1 MRGGCVGRRA
11 EGDRIPL
18 RRTEPAAASL
28 SPPPPPTTA
37 PTTRQRMTPAARRP
51 RARGARAGAGARAPS
66 AACSLSLCRC
76 GEGGGRAPVS
86 GEQPFRGRASLLFP
100 RSRARSVCGGGGAMS
115 AACRCVGVCVVSRAV
130 ESCVCEEPPWRVDRQ
145 VLFCLSSSSSVRP
158 AKSHSALCALF
169 FSTPAP
175 HPHARTHTQAATPNA
190 AHSQA
195 TLSLSTRPSR
205 KKNTPHRH
213 QQVAPLLARPGD
225 ARAPAH
231 HHHPPPL

>member
-1 MRGGCVGRRA
+1 MERKQARERARRA
-11 EGDRIPL
+11 L
-18 RRTEPAAASL
+18 HA
-28 SPPPPPTTA
+28 
-37 PTTRQRMTPAARRP
+37 
-51 RARGARAGAGARAPS
+51 
-66 AACSLSLCRC
+66 LSLCRC

-100 RSRARSVCGGGGAMS
+100 RSRARSVCGGGGAMR

-145 VLFCLSSSSSVRP
+145 VLFDCLSSSSSVRP
-158 AKSHSALCALF
+158 AKSHSALCAHF

-205 KKNTPHRH
+205 KKTHRI
-213 QQVAPLLARPGD
+213 ATSKLLLCSPGRETRARPPTTTTRRPCKGAGSPRSLARLT
-225 ARAPAH
+225 AAEAATR
-231 HHHPPPL
+231 